1 MNKTIGIIS
10 ITAGLSLFS
19 SLPVMSVDTIA
30 EYQISVSGENPLQER
45 LNQLTFDLNE
55 YQGKEFRFEV
65 FQESDIYSEASPD
78 GLIRVSSGMM
88 EAMNS
93 NELLGII
100 THQMGHVYFEDA
112 TASSA
117 NPYAHEQEYSADEF
131 GFLLCVEKEIEPYA
145 IALALEKLLAL
156 QKDPKTASKVKM
168 MLSSHPDTEERMLRV
183 RLLAEQNTK
192 Q

>member
-1 MNKTIGIIS
+1 MDKNIGIIS
-10 ITAGLSLFS
+10 ITVGLLLFS
-19 SLPVMSVDTIA
+19 SLHVMSVDTIS
-30 EYQISVSGENPLQER
+30 ECQISVSDENPVEER

-55 YQGKEFRFEV
+55 YQGKVFRFDV

-78 GLIRVSSGMM
+78 GLVRVSSGMM
-88 EAMNS
+88 EAMNN

-100 THQMGHVYFEDA
+100 THQMGHAYFEDT

-117 NPYAHEQEYSADEF
+117 KPYSLEQEYSADEF

-145 IALALEKLLAL
+145 VALALEKLLTL
-156 QKDPKTASKVKM
+156 HKDPKTSSKVKK